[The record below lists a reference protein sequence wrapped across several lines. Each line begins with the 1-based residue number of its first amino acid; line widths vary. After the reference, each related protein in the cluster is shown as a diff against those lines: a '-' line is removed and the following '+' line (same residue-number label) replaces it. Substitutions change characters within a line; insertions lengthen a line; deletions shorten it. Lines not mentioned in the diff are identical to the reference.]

1 MIVPSC
7 FTTIR
12 SRLGYGKAKRRRHDG
27 NQPVAHDDHLHEE
40 DDNVDNE
47 DGNACDINDDY
58 NDDDDDDDNDDD
70 AR

>member
-12 SRLGYGKAKRRRHDG
+12 SRLGYEKAKRRRHDG

-40 DDNVDNE
+40 DNVDNE
-47 DGNACDINDDY
+47 DGNDGDINDDY
-58 NDDDDDDDNDDD
+58 NDDDDDD